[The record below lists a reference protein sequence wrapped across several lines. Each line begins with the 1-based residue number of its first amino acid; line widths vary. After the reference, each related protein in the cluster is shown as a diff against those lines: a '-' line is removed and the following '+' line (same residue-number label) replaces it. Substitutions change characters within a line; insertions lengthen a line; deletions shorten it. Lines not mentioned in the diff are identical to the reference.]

1 MWPMRVGLCAL
12 GPSCTNRAESALCTA
27 NTARS
32 WGFSELGQSQ
42 ESPQRTLRGRFL
54 VVTVISV

>member
-1 MWPMRVGLCAL
+1 MWPMRAAMCQTLLGLCAL
-12 GPSCTNRAESALCTA
+12 GPSCTNRAESALCAA

-42 ESPQRTLRGRFL
+42 ESP
-54 VVTVISV
+54 